1 MDCPVCLKKVEDY
14 IKTKCNHF
22 FCKICLDKWLD
33 IKNTCPM
40 CREKLKEKIELPK
53 RTYREALLGVRMN
66 IRRRLDN
73 GDMDMANSE
82 GIDFEILVETLM
94 RVIFRQ
100 TKAVDNHYIRMC
112 KGRNKV
118 KFIKI

>member
-40 CREKLKEKIELPK
+40 CREELKDKNKLK
-53 RTYREALLGVRMN
+53 RTYMDALLGFNRVVDIYTEMFMMGEITIEELGARYESMYGRM
-66 IRRRLDN
+66 IR
-73 GDMDMANSE
+73 
-82 GIDFEILVETLM
+82 
-94 RVIFRQ
+94 
-100 TKAVDNHYIRMC
+100 AVHKHYERMEA
-112 KGRNKV
+112 GRNKY